1 MKKVSTPTNIKRFL
15 ICYSPYEIEHFC
27 KDKEVDVLHIT
38 ANVESRISGGCS
50 SNEVEF
56 GCPIPKAFEVDEDNP
71 YFTTIDGVLFSKDKK
86 ILVAFPKRDD
96 DYEYTIPDGVTCI
109 GYEAFVDQ
117 RHLTSIHI
125 PDSVEVIESRAF
137 LNCYA
142 LKELTLPRSLKG
154 EWNYAFEHCYS
165 LERIDISPDNEMYAT
180 IDGVLFSKDM
190 KQLHMYPIKKKGEI
204 YKIPEGVEI
213 IGENAFHYVED
224 IQRVILPSTLEDI
237 DGCSFLSCQNLQDV
251 DGLPELFL

>member
-15 ICYSPYEIEHFC
+15 ICYSPSEIEHFC

-38 ANVESRISGGCS
+38 ANVESRITGSFDY
-50 SNEVEF
+50 NEVEF
-56 GCPIPKAFEVDEDNP
+56 GCPIPKAFEVNEDNP

-125 PDSVEVIESRAF
+125 PDSVSKWAMIMNVSRPSLHRELKMLESRG
-137 LNCYA
+137 L
-142 LKELTLPRSLKG
+142 
-154 EWNYAFEHCYS
+154 
-165 LERIDISPDNEMYAT
+165 ISYTPP
-180 IDGVLFSKDM
+180 IIKIL
-190 KQLHMYPIKKKGEI
+190 QLD
-204 YKIPEGVEI
+204 
-213 IGENAFHYVED
+213 A
-224 IQRVILPSTLEDI
+224 
-237 DGCSFLSCQNLQDV
+237 LQDV
-251 DGLPELFL
+251 LN